1 MLPRPFPFPFTRRLA
16 GLLALLIAGLL
27 QANPD
32 TERFEHA
39 NLLYEQGHYD
49 QAADAYRSILD
60 SGSSSAALHFNLG
73 NAHFRL
79 GQLGPAIAQFRVAQ
93 QLHPRDPDI
102 AANLRFARQQVA
114 GTASVRPSLFRRQ
127 LHRLHLDEWTLLATA
142 SFWFLSSLLALRQL
156 RPALKPRLQPWTL
169 GALFSTA
176 SLVLAVLLAWHH
188 LRAQATAVVIQPE
201 AEVRYGPVYESRIHF
216 TVPDGTE
223 LRAVEHLNDW
233 VQVTDATGRTGWAR
247 RTDIVLLP

>member
-1 MLPRPFPFPFTRRLA
+1 MLPKPHPSPFTRRIA
-16 GLLALLIAGLL
+16 GLFALLITGLL
-27 QANPD
+27 HATPD

-49 QAADAYRSILD
+49 QAADAYQSILET
-60 SGSSSAALHFNLG
+60 GRSSAALHFNLG

-79 GQLGPAIAQFRVAQ
+79 GQLGYAIAQFRLARN
-93 QLHPRDPDI
+93 LHPRDPDI
-102 AANLRFARQQVA
+102 AANLRFAQQQVA
-114 GTASVRPSLFRRQ
+114 GTASVRPSLFQRQ

-142 SFWFLSSLLALRQL
+142 SFWFLFSLLVLRQL

-169 GALFSTA
+169 GASFSTA

-188 LRAQATAVVIQPE
+188 LRTQATAIAIQPE

-223 LRAVEHLNDW
+223 LRAGERLDDW

>member
-1 MLPRPFPFPFTRRLA
+1 MLPKPHPSPSTRRIA
-16 GLLALLIAGLL
+16 GLLALIITGLL
-27 QANPD
+27 QANPV

-39 NLLYEQGHYD
+39 NLLYEQGYYD
-49 QAADAYRSILD
+49 QAADAYQSILE
-60 SGSSSAALHFNLG
+60 SGSTSAALHFNLG

-79 GQLGPAIAQFRVAQ
+79 GQLGQAIAQFRLAQ
-93 QLHPRDPDI
+93 HLHPRDPDI
-102 AANLRFARQQVA
+102 AANLRFAQQQVA
-114 GTASVRPSLFRRQ
+114 GTASVRPSLFQRQ
-127 LHRLHLDEWTLLATA
+127 LHRLHLDEWTMLATA
-142 SFWFLSSLLALRQL
+142 SFWLLFSLLALRQL

-169 GALFSTA
+169 GASFATA

-188 LRAQATAVVIQPE
+188 LRAQATAIAVEPE

-223 LRAVEHLNDW
+223 LRAREHLDDW
-233 VQVTDATGRTGWAR
+233 VQVTDATGRTGWIR